1 MSWHV
6 YLVRCADGTLYCGIT
21 LDLERRL
28 AQHNG
33 LLSGGAIYT
42 RSRRPVRLL
51 AAKTVQSRSEALKM
65 ESRLKKVRAKNKLAS
80 LLATPA

>member
-21 LDLERRL
+21 RDLERRL

-42 RSRRPVRLL
+42 RSRRPVRLVG
-51 AAKTVQSRSEALKM
+51 AKTVESRSEALKM
-65 ESRLKKVRAKNKLAS
+65 ESRLKKLRAENKLAS